1 MNPCAKYKSMH
12 GFKWTSSKTR
22 NCKCILRF
30 LKNVRFPPARF
41 LDMHN
46 TYVCCKSFVHTINIL
61 IDRRVNVCHN
71 CVHKLFVLLAKR
83 PPPKK
88 KQPKFFGV
96 HPVTNKSYAE
106 SNKTVQT
113 HLIHRMS
120 SNNMWLAKS
129 LPFLRSRSDNG
140 LCLGTGGTDKWK
152 RVKKRKQIKLWGI
165 FSFLSSL
172 KMSWK
177 SMQPS
182 LKNHQDK

>member
-83 PPPKK
+83 PPPQKK
-88 KQPKFFGV
+88 TTQVFWSTSCDKQKLCRIKQ
-96 HPVTNKSYAE
+96 N
-106 SNKTVQT
+106 
-113 HLIHRMS
+113 S
-120 SNNMWLAKS
+120 SNTSNTQDVFQQHVVGEIFTVSKVSFGQWIM
-129 LPFLRSRSDNG
+129 SRDRGNG
-140 LCLGTGGTDKWK
+140 QMKA
-152 RVKKRKQIKLWGI
+152 
-165 FSFLSSL
+165 S
-172 KMSWK
+172 
-177 SMQPS
+177 
-182 LKNHQDK
+182 